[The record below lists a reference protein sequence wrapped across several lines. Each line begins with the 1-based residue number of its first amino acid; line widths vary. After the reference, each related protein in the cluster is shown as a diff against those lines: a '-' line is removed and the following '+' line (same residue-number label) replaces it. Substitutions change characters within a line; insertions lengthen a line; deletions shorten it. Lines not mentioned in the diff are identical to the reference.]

1 MRRFLGPA
9 ALFALAVWP
18 AAWSLSRAD
27 TLYQQTNLVSDVPGL
42 AQVTD
47 PNLVNPWGVS
57 FSATSPWWVSDA
69 GTNVSTLYAVTSA
82 GVTVN
87 SLVVGIPTT
96 GSGPQGP
103 TGQVSNSTASDFV
116 IPADNV
122 KANFI
127 FANLNGTIS
136 AWNGMLSPN
145 TQAVVV
151 ATTAGANYTGLA
163 LGSNASGNLLY
174 AANSGAGKID
184 VFNGSFAPV
193 NLGAN
198 AFAAP
203 PGLPAGLVP
212 FNVQSVGGNIIVT
225 YAPAGHVAQAGA
237 VEGQGAVAT
246 FDASGNFKAGSLIA
260 GGKLAAPWGVALAPA
275 GFGSFGG
282 DLLVGNFAYNFSEI
296 NAFDP
301 ATGAYVGT
309 LTGANGTILDPGL
322 WALFF
327 GTGGNN
333 GDPNTLYFAAGIMGE
348 QHGLLG
354 AITPQQGVVP
364 EPSTIALLLTGML
377 VLQGARRYL
386 PRVGGVA
393 RLGA

>member
-1 MRRFLGPA
+1 
-9 ALFALAVWP
+9 
-18 AAWSLSRAD
+18 LSRAD

-69 GTNVSTLYAVTSA
+69 GANVSTLYAVTSA

-87 SLVVGIPTT
+87 PLVVSIPTT
-96 GSGPQGP
+96 GSGAQGP
-103 TGQVSNSTASDFV
+103 TGQVQNSTASDFV
-116 IPADNV
+116 IPADNA
-122 KANFI
+122 KASFI

-136 AWNGMLSPN
+136 AWNGMLTPN
-145 TQAVVV
+145 TQAIVV
-151 ATTAGANYTGLA
+151 ATTSGASYTGLA

-174 AANSGAGKID
+174 AANSAAGKID

-203 PGLPAGLVP
+203 QGLPAGLVP
-212 FNVQSVGGNIIVT
+212 FNVQNIGGNIIVT
-225 YAPAGHVAQAGA
+225 YAPAGHVAQVGA
-237 VEGQGAVAT
+237 TEGQGAVAT
-246 FDASGNFKAGSLIA
+246 FDSSGTFKAGSLIV
-260 GGKLAAPWGVALAPA
+260 GGKLAAPWGVTLAPA

-301 ATGAYVGT
+301 TTGAYVGT
-309 LTGANGTILDPGL
+309 LTGPNGTLLNPGL

-364 EPSTIALLLTGML
+364 EPSTIALVLTGGL
-377 VLQGARRYL
+377 IVQGARRW
-386 PRVGGVA
+386 RRRKA
-393 RLGA
+393 

>member
-1 MRRFLGPA
+1 MRRFMGPS
-9 ALFALAVWP
+9 ALLALIVLPSVW
-18 AAWSLSRAD
+18 SFCRAD
-27 TLYQQTNLVSDVPGL
+27 TLYQQTDLVSDVPGL

-57 FSATSPWWVSDA
+57 FSAASPWWVSNA
-69 GTNVSTLYAVTSA
+69 GNNTSTLYAVTSA

-87 SLVVGIPTT
+87 PLVVAIPTT

-103 TGQVSNSTASDFV
+103 TGQVNNSTASDFV
-116 IPADNV
+116 IPTDNA
-122 KANFI
+122 KASFI

-136 AWNGMLSPN
+136 AWNGALSPN

-151 ATTAGANYTGLA
+151 ATTAGASYTGLA

-184 VFNGSFAPV
+184 VFNGSFASV

-203 PGLPAGLVP
+203 AGLPAGLVP
-212 FNVQSVGGNIIVT
+212 FNVQNVGGNIVVT
-225 YAPAGHVAQAGA
+225 YAPSGHAAQAGA
-237 VEGQGAVAT
+237 VEGQGAVAV
-246 FDASGNFKAGSLIA
+246 FDSSGNYKAGSLIA
-260 GGKLAAPWGVALAPA
+260 GGKLASPWGVALAPA

-282 DLLVGNFAYNFSEI
+282 DLLVGNFAYGFSEI

-301 ATGAYVGT
+301 ATGAYLGT
-309 LTGANGTILDPGL
+309 LTGANGTILNQGL
-322 WALFF
+322 WDLFF
-327 GTGGNN
+327 GIGGNN

-364 EPSTIALLLTGML
+364 EPSTIALLLTGVL

-386 PRVGGVA
+386 A
-393 RLGA
+393 RRHLAIRGRL